1 MNNEPLQVTGEHLS
15 KAEKLVLM
23 FDSIK
28 EFEGYLGQT
37 PQRRLSLNLLC
48 LLSGIT
54 PTDRDKILHGFKELV
69 ANHKTKLTDLPK
81 FGKITSSFGDKSSGS
96 EAVTIQ
102 YINAAANSSIPELK
116 GLADNL
122 LKHTKLNLQ

>member
-1 MNNEPLQVTGEHLS
+1 MNNEPLQVTGVHLS